1 MKKPSVT
8 IIGLGKVGTALLT
21 VLSSNN
27 YRITSVI
34 QKGSVSESLKTS
46 YPDTTFID
54 KIPDSPDDY
63 GDLIL
68 ITVPDAVIEDVV
80 NKMDRALDSLNSKTV
95 AHCSGTYSSDL
106 LKPLSSKGA
115 KTGTFHPNRSIT
127 ESTEHFRNTWFDV
140 EGDKNAI
147 QIFKQIAKTLGS
159 NVIEIEVHQKPYL
172 HASAVIASNYLVVL
186 ASLMTRVSGKAGL
199 NEEISLKTLIP
210 LMRNTLD
217 NIEQKG
223 VSGALTGP
231 IARGDVNTVRDH
243 LDLLSPEPDLKD
255 LYKSLGREALKV
267 SSLKESD
274 LKSYQALIEILSQ
287 SSKK

>member
-8 IIGLGKVGTALLT
+8 IIGLGKVGTALFNI
-21 VLSSNN
+21 LSSNN
-27 YRITSVI
+27 YRVTSVI
-34 QKGSVSESLKTS
+34 QKGSISESLKTN
-46 YPDTTFID
+46 YPDTFFID
-54 KIPDSPDDY
+54 KIPDSLDDY

-80 NKMDRALDSLNSKTV
+80 KEIDMALDSLNNKTV

-115 KTGTFHPNRSIT
+115 IKGTFHPNRSIT
-127 ESTEHFRNTWFDV
+127 ESTENFQNTWFDV

-147 QIFKQIAKTLGS
+147 QTFKQIADSLDAKI
-159 NVIEIEVHQKPYL
+159 IEIEAHQKPYL

-186 ASLMTRVSGKAGL
+186 ANLMTRVSGKAGL
-199 NEEISLKTLIP
+199 NEEVSLKTLIP

-223 VSGALTGP
+223 VSAALTGP

-255 LYKSLGREALKV
+255 LYKNLGRDALNV

-274 LKSYQALIEILSQ
+274 YESYQELIEILSQ
-287 SSKK
+287 PSKK

>member
-8 IIGLGKVGTALLT
+8 IIGLGKVGTALLN
-21 VLSSNN
+21 VLSSNS
-27 YRITSVI
+27 YRITSVV
-34 QKGSVSESLKTS
+34 QKGSVSESVKTS
-46 YPDTTFID
+46 YPDTIFID

-80 NKMDRALDSLNSKTV
+80 KEMDSALDSLNSKAV

-127 ESTEHFRNTWFDV
+127 ESTENFQNTWFDV
-140 EGDKNAI
+140 EGDKDII
-147 QIFKQIAKTLGS
+147 QIFKQIADSLGAKI
-159 NVIEIEVHQKPYL
+159 IEIEAHQKPYL

-199 NEEISLKTLIP
+199 NEDVSLKTLIP

-223 VSGALTGP
+223 VSDALTGP

-243 LDLLSPEPDLKD
+243 LDLLSREPDLKA

-274 LKSYQALIEILSQ
+274 VKSYQELLEILSQ